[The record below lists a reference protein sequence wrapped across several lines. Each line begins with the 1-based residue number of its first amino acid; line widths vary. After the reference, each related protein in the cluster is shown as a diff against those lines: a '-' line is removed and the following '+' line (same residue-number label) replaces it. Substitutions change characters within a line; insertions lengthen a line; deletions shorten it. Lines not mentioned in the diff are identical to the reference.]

1 MPPAP
6 RWKGTRNRDER
17 RRKPPVE
24 AASELNDGL
33 GTCRHSIKDDIRYTG
48 ACRK

>member
-1 MPPAP
+1 MPTAA

-17 RRKPPVE
+17 SSKLPVE
-24 AASELNDGL
+24 AASELNDWL

-48 ACRK
+48 ACRN